1 MESGVLMWLWSSQL
15 FCFSIII
22 FNVTPGPPISA
33 LPLYC
38 TAYLEIKKRGNAS
51 FGFIILRD
59 HQIETFHSNLGW
71 KVLETNQ
78 IICSFFLPCL
88 FALSWGHPHP
98 KFGIPPV
105 QMLGYWSCWPPLPF
119 LSSDK
124 TGVQNV
130 WQYPYLPSRTAA
142 VYPQETQ
149 DKTNTILRLSASK
162 PLVLQGFVEA
172 TWGALPL
179 IPPGGL
185 IGIIVTLR
193 VFLRRLEMFSFRSKH
208 SLSQEDMHC
217 IRQGFQ
223 SFREFMVYMEFW
235 SSFLNEDTVALSS
248 VNFHVYPVN
257 INWVSIVCSEL
268 CAVFFRED
276 TKHMVLELKK
286 ETVWWR

>member
-1 MESGVLMWLWSSQL
+1 MQFLSLMPICFELGTPTPQIWNPPCTDAEVLRLL
-15 FCFSIII
+15 A
-22 FNVTPGPPISA
+22 PI
-33 LPLYC
+33 PL
-38 TAYLEIKKRGNAS
+38 L
-51 FGFIILRD
+51 ILR
-59 HQIETFHSNLGW
+59 
-71 KVLETNQ
+71 
-78 IICSFFLPCL
+78 
-88 FALSWGHPHP
+88 WGR
-98 KFGIPPV
+98 
-105 QMLGYWSCWPPLPF
+105 
-119 LSSDK
+119 
-124 TGVQNV
+124 VQNV
-130 WQYPYLPSRTAA
+130 WQYPHLPSRTPA

-149 DKTNTILRLSASK
+149 DKTNTILRLSISK
-162 PLVLQGFVEA
+162 PLVLQCFVEA

-185 IGIIVTLR
+185 IGIIFTLR

-235 SSFLNEDTVALSS
+235 SSFLNQGMVALSS

-257 INWVSIVCSEL
+257 INWVSIVYSEL

-276 TKHMVLELKK
+276 AKHMVLELKK